1 MEFINSFDN
10 LNILSIVYVLSL
22 DNTELLNIHHSLK
35 TNYKEKNKSWLK
47 EVWIHEK
54 YIPK

>member
-10 LNILSIVYVLSL
+10 LNILSIVYVLSP
-22 DNTELLNIHHSLK
+22 DKTELLNIHHSPK

-47 EVWIHEK
+47 EVWTLEK